1 MQIPLAVAGRGQPC
15 WCRGHQTERTGLL
28 SGTALRN
35 GAGLATRP
43 VMTPGNIVRR

>member
-28 SGTALRN
+28 SGRPCETGQVLRP
-35 GAGLATRP
+35 AP
-43 VMTPGNIVRR
+43 S